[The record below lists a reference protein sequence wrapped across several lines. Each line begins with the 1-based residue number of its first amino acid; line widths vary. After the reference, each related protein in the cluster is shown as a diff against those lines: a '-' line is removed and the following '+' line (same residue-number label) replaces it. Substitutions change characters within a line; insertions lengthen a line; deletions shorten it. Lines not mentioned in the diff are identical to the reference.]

1 MLIITWG
8 RIHLVFVVHATFIFA
23 FAFSGF
29 STDFFVVLFESS
41 KILTSFG
48 ELTFLHTFTDVPV
61 NECALG
67 VHKIELVVDAGENFS
82 DSSGVGNHADCAHD
96 TSEVATWDNGRRLV
110 VDSALETGRAPVHE
124 LDGTLGL
131 DGSNSG
137 VDILRNNI
145 PAEHKAAC
153 HVLSVTRVA
162 LGHHGRRFEGG
173 VGDLGNGQLFVVCLL
188 SGDDRGVRRKHKV
201 NTRVWHQVG
210 LELSDVDVE
219 RTVETEGS
227 GQGRDGLSHQPV
239 KVGVGRALDVEVA
252 TADVVDGFVVQHDGD
267 VGVLEEGVGGQDGV
281 VRFDNSGGH
290 LRGRVDGESELGL
303 AAVVDGQTFQDEGS
317 ETGTGTSTD
326 GVEDEESLQTGAVV
340 GELADAVED
349 EVNNFLSDG
358 VVTTGVVVGSIFL
371 AGDQLFGV
379 VQLTVGSGAD
389 FVDDSGFQVN
399 EDSAGDVLASTSL
412 GEEGVESV
420 VATTDG
426 LVGRHLAIWLDAVL
440 EAIKLPAGV
449 SGLDTALSDVKRDD
463 FAHFEG
469 LLGGLKKK
477 KGF

>member
-1 MLIITWG
+1 MES
-8 RIHLVFVVHATFIFA
+8 FHALFLTLTFGGLD
-23 FAFSGF
+23 S
-29 STDFFVVLFESS
+29 DLLVVLLKGGE
-41 KILTSFG
+41 ILTSFG
-48 ELTFLHTFTDVPV
+48 EFTLLHTFTDVPV

-82 DSSGVGNHADCAHD
+82 DSGGVGNHADCAHD
-96 TSEVATWDNGRRLV
+96 TSEVATRDNGRRLV
-110 VDSALETGRAPVHE
+110 VDSALETSRAPVHE

-131 DGSNSG
+131 DGCNSG
-137 VDILRNNI
+137 VDILRDNI

-188 SGDDRGVRRKHKV
+188 GGDDRSVRRKHKV
-201 NTRVWHQVG
+201 DTRVWHQVG
-210 LELSDVDVE
+210 LELGNIDVE

-326 GVEDEESLQTGAVV
+326 GVEDEESLQTGAVIS
-340 GELADAVED
+340 ELADAVED

-371 AGDQLFGV
+371 AGDDLLGV
-379 VQLTVGSGAD
+379 VELAVGTSAD
-389 FVDDSGFQVN
+389 FVAHSGLEVN
-399 EDSAGDVLASTSL
+399 VDGTGHVLAGTSL
-412 GEEGVESV
+412 GEEGVEGV
-420 VATTDG
+420 VTAADG
-426 LVGRHLAIWLDAVL
+426 LVGGHLAVGLDAVL
-440 EAIKLPAGV
+440 EAVEFPAGV
-449 SGLDTALSDVKRDD
+449 TSLDAGLADVDGD
-463 FAHFEG
+463 YFTHC
-469 LLGGLKKK
+469 
-477 KGF
+477 